1 MPDAL
6 LTCLQESL
14 HFILDNIYAKLG
26 PTQHSHIALC
36 TDLLASCLPQAERS
50 SLEALQAAAAFAG
63 QSSSLAPDLNA
74 KLFVSPLV
82 HTSVSGGGPAPGSDG
97 QALLAE
103 VAAHLTL
110 PTAEGLSSM
119 LAHLAHA
126 AERVGLDSLAWPRAS
141 TVRLL
146 AFCKH
151 LAKGPRSGLPGRYS
165 QAAPLLPSMTA
176 ADTCAAVEFVAL
188 GGPPPETTQIRPLGK
203 RVPRYASLDLGCK
216 TCCPFPC

>member
-1 MPDAL
+1 M

-36 TDLLASCLPQAERS
+36 TELLASCLPQAEGS
-50 SLEALQAAAAFAG
+50 SLEAIQAAAAFAG

-82 HTSVSGGGPAPGSDG
+82 HTAASGEGTAPGSDG
-97 QALLAE
+97 QAMLAE
-103 VAAHLTL
+103 VAAHVTL
-110 PTAEGLSSM
+110 QTVEGLSSM
-119 LAHLAHA
+119 LMRLAHA
-126 AERVGLDSLAWPRAS
+126 AERVGLDSVLWPGAS

-151 LAKGPRSGLPGRYS
+151 LAKGPRSGLPERYS
-165 QAAPLLPSMTA
+165 QAAPLLPGMTA
-176 ADTCAAVEFVAL
+176 ADTCAAVEYVAL
-188 GGPPPETTQIRPLGK
+188 GGPPSKTTQIRPLGK
-203 RVPRYASLDLGCK
+203 RVPRYASLDLGFK
-216 TCCPFPC
+216 TRSPFPS